1 MKKCEI
7 CGSYIITRED
17 MEAMRNAHKEP
28 GQHGDPVGE
37 PGISISASGQWI
49 RVSTI
54 KNLDRVYWKCS
65 VCGNETDL
73 PNYTKANY
81 CFNCGAKMGKE

>member
-37 PGISISASGQWI
+37 PGISISASGRWI
-49 RVSTI
+49 QSEEWAEDYT
-54 KNLDRVYWKCS
+54 CS
-65 VCGNETDL
+65 LCGNTAFKDDHG
-73 PNYTKANY
+73 NYNVRTKY
-81 CFNCGAKMGKE
+81 CPHCGAKMKKE